1 MKRIIALVLII
12 FSLTLL
18 SLGCSR
24 DPGHKKSTPPVQ
36 PTQQGAQPQSSK
48 PSSAEVDAQTDKVQA
63 EIDSLLSDLENDS
76 DELNLAKEKI

>member
-1 MKRIIALVLII
+1 MKRIIALVLMI
-12 FSLTLL
+12 FSLALL

-24 DPGHKKSTPPVQ
+24 DPGHKKSTPPA
-36 PTQQGAQPQSSK
+36 QQGVQSQSSK

-63 EIDSLLSDLENDS
+63 EIDSLLNDLENDS